1 MFICPGKYNFGKWG
15 RKKARKSTAF
25 NPDMKDTPDIIFCKT
40 FFPAL
45 FEIKSC
51 STFAPSYINLN
62 FYPWQVTALL
72 L

>member
-1 MFICPGKYNFGKWG
+1 MFIRSGKYHSGKSG
-15 RKKARKSTAF
+15 RQKARKSTVF
-25 NPDMKDTPDIIFCKT
+25 NPELKGAPDIIFYKT

-51 STFAPSYINLN
+51 STFAPSYININL
-62 FYPWQVTALL
+62 YPWQVTALL